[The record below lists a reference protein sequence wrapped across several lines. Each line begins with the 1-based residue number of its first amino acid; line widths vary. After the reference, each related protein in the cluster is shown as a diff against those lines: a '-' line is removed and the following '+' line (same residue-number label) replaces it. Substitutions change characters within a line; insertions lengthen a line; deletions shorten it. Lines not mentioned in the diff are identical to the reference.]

1 MYNQTY
7 EEYIRSILG
16 YTDNYGDNNQC
27 NYSYNSQPYNQFG
40 FEHVNAGMSNNYS
53 DYVSQYNVSSE
64 LEDCYPEIYKIIYP
78 MVKKV
83 CNNTIG
89 TVNSEMLENMTDEIF
104 SAIEEDSEGI
114 ETNVRIQINSNT
126 TGTNYGTNSVEMNR
140 KVGNLENL
148 NLQNV
153 SEENKVREVR
163 SDNSR
168 ERNLKNTGCRN
179 QRTDTK
185 ITAKRIDEK
194 QLKDVS
200 EKRETRQRNFAIR
213 DLIKILILRELLG
226 NPHRPHRPNRPPMR
240 PPMRPPRPGF
250 DRPPFQG
257 NPRPPM
263 EPRIYE
269 EIYEY

>member
-16 YTDNYGDNNQC
+16 YTNNYCDNNQY
-27 NYSYNSQPYNQFG
+27 NYSNQPYNQFD
-40 FEHVNAGMSNNYS
+40 FERMNVGMSNNYN
-53 DYVSQYNVSSE
+53 DYVSQYNASSE

-89 TVNSEMLENMTDEIF
+89 TVNKEMLENMTDEIF

-126 TGTNYGTNSVEMNR
+126 TGTNYGTNSLEMNR
-140 KVGNLENL
+140 EVGKEENL
-148 NLQNV
+148 NRQNV
-153 SEENKVREVR
+153 TEDNKAKEVR
-163 SDNSR
+163 SDNLQ
-168 ERNLKNTGCRN
+168 ERNLRNTGYRN
-179 QRTDTK
+179 QKADTK
-185 ITAKRIDEK
+185 IIAKNIDENQIK
-194 QLKDVS
+194 EVS
-200 EKRETRQRNFAIR
+200 EKRDTRQRNFTIR

-226 NPHRPHRPNRPPMR
+226 NPNRPHRPNRPPTR
-240 PPMRPPRPGF
+240 PPMRPSRPGF

-269 EIYEY
+269 DIYEY

>member
-53 DYVSQYNVSSE
+53 DYVSQYNVSGE

-168 ERNLKNTGCRN
+168 ERNLKNTKILGPTPLPIFKINNIYRYGIILKYKKEDKLKDILEKIIKHYQSN
-179 QRTDTK
+179 TK
-185 ITAKRIDEK
+185 IRIDI
-194 QLKDVS
+194 D
-200 EKRETRQRNFAIR
+200 F
-213 DLIKILILRELLG
+213 
-226 NPHRPHRPNRPPMR
+226 NPSH
-240 PPMRPPRPGF
+240 F
-250 DRPPFQG
+250 S
-257 NPRPPM
+257 
-263 EPRIYE
+263 
-269 EIYEY
+269 

>member
-53 DYVSQYNVSSE
+53 DYVSQYNVSGE

-83 CNNTIG
+83 CKNTIG

-185 ITAKRIDEK
+185 ITAKRIE
-194 QLKDVS
+194 DVS